1 MSDTI
6 DERDASAGASTVA
19 REDELAR
26 QEAIKRIEHKR
37 RYWIGTAVSAGG
49 MLILAAIWAITE
61 YHNAG
66 GWPTQGFSQSSGIHD
81 VWNIWIIYPAMAWV
95 FLTVVGG
102 LIAYLRK
109 PISESQIRRE
119 IERQSRLARPARLTG
134 RELVVQRLRVRHLEP
149 RYRVVADRTQVL
161 DQRAQRVAV
170 RHDQH
175 AAVPA

>member
-1 MSDTI
+1 MLPAGPSGPSVGKGVEMTKI
-6 DERDASAGASTVA
+6 TDERLTHPNSDAPATTGQLA
-19 REDELAR
+19 RE
-26 QEAIKRIEHKR
+26 QAIKLIERKR
-37 RYWIGTAVSAGG
+37 RYWISAAISTVGF
-49 MLILAAIWAITE
+49 LVLAAIWAITE

-119 IERQSRLARPARLTG
+119 IERQG
-134 RELVVQRLRVRHLEP
+134 RS
-149 RYRVVADRTQVL
+149 
-161 DQRAQRVAV
+161 
-170 RHDQH
+170 
-175 AAVPA
+175 

>member
-1 MSDTI
+1 MPDTI
-6 DERDASAGASTVA
+6 NERDADTESGATA
-19 REDELAR
+19 RGNELAR

-37 RYWIGTAVSAGG
+37 RYWITTAASTGG
-49 MLILAAIWAITE
+49 MLTLAVIWAVTE

-95 FLTVVGG
+95 FLTIVGG

-119 IERQSRLARPARLTG
+119 IEHQN
-134 RELVVQRLRVRHLEP
+134 
-149 RYRVVADRTQVL
+149 
-161 DQRAQRVAV
+161 RA
-170 RHDQH
+170 
-175 AAVPA
+175 